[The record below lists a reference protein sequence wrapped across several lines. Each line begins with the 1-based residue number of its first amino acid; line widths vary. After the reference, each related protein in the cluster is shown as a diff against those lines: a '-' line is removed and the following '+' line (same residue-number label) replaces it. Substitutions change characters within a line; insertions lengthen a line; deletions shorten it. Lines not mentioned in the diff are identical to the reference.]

1 MARSTSKKD
10 QVSQVTQLISGTKK
24 HYPTASN
31 SLQVGGA
38 TYTVSALTQL
48 MQDFVD
54 QRSAVQASKAAT
66 QARIQADRSQA
77 PARLA
82 VIRDFVTVVRGTF
95 GNSADVLADFGLA
108 PIKAHAPLS
117 ADKQA
122 AAAAKRKATRAL
134 RKTMGKVQKKA
145 IKSSVTATMVVT
157 PSTDAQ
163 AKGTAT
169 AAAPAA
175 PTTAPA
181 ATPTPH
187 AS

>member
-1 MARSTSKKD
+1 
-10 QVSQVTQLISGTKK
+10 
-24 HYPTASN
+24 
-31 SLQVGGA
+31 
-38 TYTVSALTQL
+38 

-54 QRSAVQASKAAT
+54 QRNAVEASKAAT
-66 QARIQADRSQA
+66 KARIQADRSQA

-82 VIRDFVTVVRGTF
+82 VIRAFVTVVRGTF

-108 PIKAHAPLS
+108 PTKAHAPQS
-117 ADKQA
+117 AEQKA

-134 RKTMGKVQKKA
+134 RNTMGKVQKKA
-145 IKSSVTATMVVT
+145 IKSSVTTTLVVT

-163 AKGTAT
+163 AKAT
-169 AAAPAA
+169 APAPAPA
-175 PTTAPA
+175 GPTTAPA